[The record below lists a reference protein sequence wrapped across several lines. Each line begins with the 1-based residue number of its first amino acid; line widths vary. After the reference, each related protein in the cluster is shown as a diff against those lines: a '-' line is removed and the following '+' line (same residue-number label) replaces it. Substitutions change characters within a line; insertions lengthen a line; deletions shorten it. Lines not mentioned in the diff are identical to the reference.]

1 MTIEVVG
8 AIYFGNKKLDVYSA
22 LDEPLFRAK
31 DVADMIEYSSGNV
44 SKMLEVCEYDETLNL
59 PVVVSGQRRKTRFV
73 TETGLY
79 NILSQ
84 SRKPLARRWR
94 RIIHDELID
103 LRRSREKDIV
113 EQFEDWDHELD
124 NIYFDEETN
133 MLMQSVMTQDGDV
146 EAVPY
151 SQK

>member
-1 MTIEVVG
+1 MMIEVVG
-8 AIYFGNKKLDVYSA
+8 AIYFGNKKLDVYSS
-22 LDEPLFRAK
+22 LDEPLFKAK
-31 DVADMIEYSSGNV
+31 DIADMIEYSSGNV
-44 SKMLEVCEYDETLNL
+44 SKMLEVCEHDETLNL

-94 RIIHDELID
+94 RIIHDELIN
-103 LRRSREKDIV
+103 LRFSREKNIV

-124 NIYFDEETN
+124 NIFFDEETN

-146 EAVPY
+146 ETVPY